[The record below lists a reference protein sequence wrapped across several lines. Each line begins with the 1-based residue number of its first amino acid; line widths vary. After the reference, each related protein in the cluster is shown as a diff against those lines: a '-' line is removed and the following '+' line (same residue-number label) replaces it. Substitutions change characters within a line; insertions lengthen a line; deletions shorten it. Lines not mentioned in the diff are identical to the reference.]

1 MIRAA
6 EASMEVSEVQNA
18 KACCPTDARLTGSV
32 TV

>member
-1 MIRAA
+1 
-6 EASMEVSEVQNA
+6 MEVREVQNA